1 MGENRSC
8 HKLATDF
15 LEKTTVPGL
24 GGVVA
29 VPAPAEALVEQD
41 SRA

>member
-15 LEKTTVPGL
+15 LEETTVPGL
-24 GGVVA
+24 GGVVT
-29 VPAPAEALVEQD
+29 VPALTEALVEQE